1 MMRFRIVLMLA
12 TSVMSVCGPYKM
24 QAATGP
30 GTPDELSDGINPGAL
45 EIKTEPNGPPNSETN
60 QTPRS
65 GNPLWTVPLRS
76 LSETR
81 ERPIFSP
88 SRRPPAPAVV
98 AAPRIAPVAPPPKPP
113 EPERAQLTLI
123 GTVVS
128 ETERIGI
135 FIDQTTKKVVRLRM
149 GEAVTGWILRSLERR
164 EATLEKN
171 RQTVTLALPA
181 PDAVPA
187 KNGPQLGL
195 PPPPVSENDL

>member
-1 MMRFRIVLMLA
+1 V
-12 TSVMSVCGPYKM
+12 PYQM

-30 GTPDELSDGINPGAL
+30 GTPDELSNGISPSAL
-45 EIKTEPNGPPNSETN
+45 EIKTEPSGPPNTDTS
-60 QTPRS
+60 QTPSS
-65 GNPLWTVPLRS
+65 GNPLWTFPLRS

-88 SRRPPAPAVV
+88 SRRPPAPAAV
-98 AAPRIAPVAPPPKPP
+98 AAPRIVPVAPPPKPP

-128 ETERIGI
+128 EAERIGI

-149 GEAVTGWILRSLERR
+149 GEGVTGWILRSIERR

-181 PDAVPA
+181 PDAAPA

-195 PPPPVSENDL
+195 PPPVSEKDL